1 MMRTIKEIELAAL
14 TLRAKLRD
22 EGKDPLEGV
31 FHVTM
36 EEWAVIMM
44 EPFNSVTVGH
54 VDERFCGLKLKII

>member
-1 MMRTIKEIELAAL
+1 MRTITELELAAL
-14 TLRAKLRD
+14 ALRAKMLD

-44 EPFNSVTVGH
+44 EPFNSMTVGH
-54 VDERFCGLKLKII
+54 VEERFCGLKLKVI